1 MGHLGDGEEQAA
13 LEVVGK
19 VPDQLVAEVGVLEG
33 GVEVEVEVPS
43 TQKSE
48 KRVGRTARGQGDAEV
63 QRGEEVGRQGG
74 DDPWTG
80 EVLADV
86 WVSKLV
92 SLNPFSAG
100 RVVMVIA
107 RAEMLEPY
115 IYMELYGTQSLHGDG
130 ERRPPAGQAKQ
141 SLRGRMLQ

>member
-1 MGHLGDGEEQAA
+1 M
-13 LEVVGK
+13 
-19 VPDQLVAEVGVLEG
+19 
-33 GVEVEVEVPS
+33 EVPT

-48 KRVGRTARGQGDAEV
+48 KRVGRTARGQGDAEG
-63 QRGEEVGRQGG
+63 QRDEEVGRQDG

-100 RVVMVIA
+100 RVVMVVA
-107 RAEMLEPY
+107 RAE
-115 IYMELYGTQSLHGDG
+115 I
-130 ERRPPAGQAKQ
+130 A
-141 SLRGRMLQ
+141 

>member
-33 GVEVEVEVPS
+33 GVEEEVEVPS

-100 RVVMVIA
+100 RVVMVVA
-107 RAEMLEPY
+107 
-115 IYMELYGTQSLHGDG
+115 
-130 ERRPPAGQAKQ
+130 
-141 SLRGRMLQ
+141 